1 MRLSERGKFARR
13 SFSTLHHPSL
23 CPHPLPVLFPLC
35 LLLAP
40 SLSSSR
46 FSRSFSQP
54 PFTSSFPPPPR
65 QPFAVEAARAHL
77 FRSPLL
83 QPAALFL
90 SLTWFLH
97 ARIVDNIRRWSTFG
111 RPGNVN
117 PLPHFESYWI
127 LSRKFSL
134 FLFFFLFFCPV
145 CFEECIV
152 YFAISLVFVCFCFL
166 FYGLFRIAGVD
177 SFCLEDW

>member
-1 MRLSERGKFARR
+1 MGSIWGWANAGNSRAGPSPP
-13 SFSTLHHPSL
+13 STTLPSAHTL
-23 CPHPLPVLFPLC
+23 CP
-35 LLLAP
+35 
-40 SLSSSR
+40 S
-46 FSRSFSQP
+46 FSRSASSSP
-54 PFTSSFPPPPR
+54 PLFPPRAFPAPFRSHRLPPLPFLPFLR

-134 FLFFFLFFCPV
+134 FLFFFLFFRPV

-152 YFAISLVFVCFCFL
+152 YFAISLYVSS
-166 FYGLFRIAGVD
+166 FYFTD
-177 SFCLEDW
+177 YLELKG